1 MVLED
6 YQRRLK
12 SDFELLRLPS
22 YVEYNLDGHFNS
34 HFLPAPYVQ
43 DLGVP
48 HVFVSLVWL
57 CGPLSG
63 LIVQPLV
70 GHVSDRTTSKLG
82 RRRPF
87 IIGGTI
93 AIALS
98 VFLVSFSADI
108 GGWLGD
114 PVNAHRKS
122 KAIGAFITG
131 FWLLDVGNNVTQ
143 GPCRAL
149 LADLAGIVFLP
160 IFSYDISSS
169 LIRI

>member
-34 HFLPAPYVQ
+34 PFLPAPYVQ

-108 GGWLGD
+108 GRF
-114 PVNAHRKS
+114 V
-122 KAIGAFITG
+122 
-131 FWLLDVGNNVTQ
+131 VG
-143 GPCRAL
+143 
-149 LADLAGIVFLP
+149 
-160 IFSYDISSS
+160 
-169 LIRI
+169 

>member
-1 MVLED
+1 MALED
-6 YQRRLK
+6 YRRRPK
-12 SDFELLRLPS
+12 SDFELLLTAS
-22 YVEYNLDGHFNS
+22 IACGVQFGWALQLS
-34 HFLPAPYVQ
+34 LLTPYVQ

-70 GHVSDRTTSKLG
+70 GHVSDRTTCKIG

-87 IIGGTI
+87 IISGTI
-93 AIALS
+93 SIAFA

-108 GGWLGD
+108 GGWFGD
-114 PVNAHRKS
+114 PINAHRKS

-149 LADLAGIVFLP
+149 LADLAGIVPLP
-160 IFSYDISSS
+160 
-169 LIRI
+169 